1 MKRNSKVLIFHP
13 TIAPYRISFFNKL
26 YKSFHT
32 RICLYYKN
40 LEDNKFDYEKIEE
53 QFVFKPTY
61 FDRKRKIAGRDF
73 YIGHMKKIA
82 EYQPD
87 VVIVGEY
94 GEALW
99 ASVIY
104 RFFHRRKYKIL
115 SICDDS
121 RKIAEDCGGLR
132 KLSRDLLLKQIDGL
146 ILCNEDVQSWYSSNK
161 NYNSTFV
168 FPIIQDESEFDSNYE
183 AKCALARKKISD
195 NELVGKR
202 VFLFVGRLAP
212 EKNIEYLI
220 DSFIAQHEKHPENI
234 LYIIG
239 GESLK
244 APQFRSEMQGKI
256 ECNNAQSYIIF
267 AGRYEGTEL
276 MAWYL
281 AGQALV
287 LPSYYEPFGAVVNEA
302 LLSGEYVMVSDRAG
316 ASCLVNDGNGEI
328 IDISKPLIDFENAC
342 SRIKPV
348 GTDWNP
354 SMSRMPYSFS
364 DKMNG
369 LLEWLDSII
378 DGKNTK
384 S

>member
-1 MKRNSKVLIFHP
+1 MKRNCKVLIFHP

-161 NYNSTFV
+161 NYNSTYV

-183 AKCALARKKISD
+183 EKCALARKIISD
-195 NELVGKR
+195 NEL
-202 VFLFVGRLAP
+202 
-212 EKNIEYLI
+212 
-220 DSFIAQHEKHPENI
+220 DPENI

-256 ECNNAQSYIIF
+256 ECNNAQSYIVF